1 MFDMPYE
8 HNGIDINA
16 FIYPRINRLEMPGP
30 EPELLCP
37 GKPTPII
44 LSVHYCMKFRK
55 VEEALLNYQ

>member
-30 EPELLCP
+30 EPELLRP
-37 GKPTPII
+37 GEPTPI
-44 LSVHYCMKFRK
+44 M
-55 VEEALLNYQ
+55 LLVNSSWW